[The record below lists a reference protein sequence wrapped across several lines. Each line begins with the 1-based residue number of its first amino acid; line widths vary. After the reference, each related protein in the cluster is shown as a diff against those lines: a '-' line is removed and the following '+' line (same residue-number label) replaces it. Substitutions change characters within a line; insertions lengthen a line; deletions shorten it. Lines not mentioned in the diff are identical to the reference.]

1 MPDLTADQADIRAS
15 HIRAAA
21 AIAILPMR
29 KVLIPIG
36 QDLSITLG
44 EPCSNFAGLHATKG
58 THVLE
63 GKIKPWNDIRIV
75 EAAHALVRCRR
86 TATDVEG
93 ACLQGGGVGEFEILV
108 DDDPGCFRIA
118 REHAAV
124 SARYEDVLD
133 LAQCTAR
140 CLRNAHV
147 CHVATTGRS
156 EQVVSGIEPE
166 RVDIGVFVIVREFT
180 RSPHA
185 AIAHQTRTNQIDL
198 IARNDTRERRTAFQH
213 AGDHGPRAAVSAA
226 VLLVETSVVDH
237 IPGGDVDL
245 LEARIALESF
255 VEEVG
260 VRHIQATTVEIEQAR
275 ETSKPVAEVAHL
287 DAIGTIAHATIFASF
302 TEVGLDVLDLDD
314 GHGQCPR
321 CRKPGQLCAVFGNQM
336 VCRGRVI
343 IEAH

>member
-1 MPDLTADQADIRAS
+1 MATVPNLASDQTDIRAS
-15 HIRAAA
+15 RIRVAVT
-21 AIAILPMR
+21 IILLPMR
-29 KVLIPIG
+29 KVFIPIG

-86 TATDVEG
+86 TATNVEG

-166 RVDIGVFVIVREFT
+166 RIDIGVFVIVCEFA
-180 RSPHA
+180 RCPHA
-185 AIAHQTRTNQIDL
+185 AIADQTRANQIDL
-198 IARNDTRERRTAFQH
+198 IARNDVRER
-213 AGDHGPRAAVSAA
+213 
-226 VLLVETSVVDH
+226 
-237 IPGGDVDL
+237 
-245 LEARIALESF
+245 
-255 VEEVG
+255 
-260 VRHIQATTVEIEQAR
+260 
-275 ETSKPVAEVAHL
+275 
-287 DAIGTIAHATIFASF
+287 
-302 TEVGLDVLDLDD
+302 
-314 GHGQCPR
+314 
-321 CRKPGQLCAVFGNQM
+321 
-336 VCRGRVI
+336 
-343 IEAH
+343 